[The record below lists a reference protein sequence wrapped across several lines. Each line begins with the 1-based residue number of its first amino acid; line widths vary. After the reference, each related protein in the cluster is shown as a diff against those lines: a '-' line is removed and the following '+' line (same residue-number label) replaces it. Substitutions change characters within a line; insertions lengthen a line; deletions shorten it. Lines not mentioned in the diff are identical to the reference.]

1 MHNKNAGEKLNRFG
15 AREEP
20 SHEEVN
26 SHLKIAGLEAR
37 EGERII
43 AKPVRIEEI
52 FPDPLQPRRAIPSSV
67 RRTHDY
73 VNNPKD
79 VMKVLVSWQAKAQNE
94 GGVKIDVNKV
104 IGGDAEIELADD
116 APTVLVNFVKL
127 MKLAGSIHETG
138 LLQPIK
144 ISEREEGGYVV
155 VLGERRLL
163 AHHMLKMVYGAKYE
177 RIPAIVDNY
186 DIWAQAAENGVRQEL
201 NAIQTARQVCRLIM
215 DFYWKPEEFEDFS
228 AMVFAGESD
237 RRYWNQV
244 ANGNAYP
251 LNANQYEKIFSHTDL
266 NSKHQIS
273 QYRRIVRDLN
283 DEEWAQAEDEGWS
296 EGRIRVYIANKTAPT
311 RLTAVNPDED
321 EETLTTV
328 KVDEDNPHPVDL
340 RSHAPSPLRNE
351 GEQSAGVRRIPSVRD
366 DQWDDDEDYRSTGAH
381 TPPARDFHELSGVR
395 KVAPQQSPQ
404 VERERATYIGSD
416 APPVLDDATFL
427 VTDIEIEA
435 LVGLAAD
442 IAKNRGEMNAWEIIS
457 WLVGL
462 STDHFPHY
470 GGDVDTLNDEVLV
483 AVDTVK
489 TVIEDVLDR
498 LENWQVERITSE
510 FEDAHGLR

>member
-15 AREEP
+15 ARDEP
-20 SHEEVN
+20 SHEDVN

-79 VMKVLVSWQAKAQNE
+79 VMKVLVSWQAKAQTE
-94 GGVKIDVNKV
+94 GGVKINVNKV
-104 IGGDAEIELADD
+104 IAGDEEIELKED
-116 APTVLVNFVKL
+116 APAVLVNFVKL

-144 ISEREEGGYVV
+144 ISERDEGGYVV

-163 AHHMLKMVYGAKYE
+163 AHHMLRMVYGAKYE

-215 DFYWKPEEFEDFS
+215 DFYWKPGEFEDFG

-244 ANGNAYP
+244 SNGNVYR
-251 LNANQYEKIFSHTDL
+251 LNEDQRAKIYGHTDL
-266 NSKHQIS
+266 NSKNQIS
-273 QYRRIVRDLN
+273 QYRRIVRDLT
-283 DEEWAQAEDEGWS
+283 DEEWVRADDEGWS
-296 EGRIRVYIANKTAPT
+296 ENFIREFIQGKNAEET
-311 RLTAVNPDED
+311 LTTVNLDED

-328 KVDEDNPHPVDL
+328 KVDPPT
-340 RSHAPSPLRNE
+340 RPT
-351 GEQSAGVRRIPSVRD
+351 IPPARPMS
-366 DQWDDDEDYRSTGAH
+366 QWDDDEDYRSTGAY

-404 VERERATYIGSD
+404 VDRERATYIGSD
-416 APPVLDDATFL
+416 APPVLDDAVFL

-435 LVGLAAD
+435 VVGLAAD
-442 IAKNRGEMNAWEIIS
+442 IAKNREEMNAWEIIS
-457 WLVGL
+457 WLL
-462 STDHFPHY
+462 RLDTDNFSHY
-470 GGDVDTLNDEVLV
+470 DGDVDALNDELLV
-483 AVDTVK
+483 AVDLVK
-489 TVIEDVLDR
+489 NVIEDVLDR